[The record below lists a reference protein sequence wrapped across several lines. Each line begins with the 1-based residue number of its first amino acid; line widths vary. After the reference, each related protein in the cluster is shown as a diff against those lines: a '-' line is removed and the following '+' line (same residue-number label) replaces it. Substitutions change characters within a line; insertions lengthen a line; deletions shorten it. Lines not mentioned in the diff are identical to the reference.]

1 MVKNEF
7 QLPSFPELRPRI
19 GVKFRPSAPFSP
31 QGAHGDPT
39 APWQTLG
46 ARFPDLQLEP
56 FFIGLSPEG
65 LEYLER
71 QARASGGAPRFA
83 SWRAITVPLGVD
95 AAELLQAVASWP
107 QVELAYVE
115 CGAVPPSV
123 SPADDPRSSSQ
134 RYLAPAPQ
142 GIDAYFAWAEA
153 DGSGIGFVDLEQAW
167 TLDHEDLPAP
177 MPFLGA
183 GSLLQNDE
191 WIAHGTA
198 VLGIV
203 AAVDNDKGVIG
214 IAPGC
219 SVRVVSQWFD
229 QPNAKFISTASAIA
243 TAITQMNAGDVLLIE
258 SSSIVPDPKFGL
270 LPAEVDPVVFDLIK
284 TATGN
289 GITVVEPA
297 GNNDNGSNLDAF
309 RNGSGASVFNRI
321 EPTFRDSGA
330 IMVGAASSSL
340 PHQRLWYSNY
350 GSRVD
355 CFAWGWDISTCG
367 GYPRTGSGSP
377 QTAYMTDFAGTSGAS
392 AIVAGAA
399 VLLQSWAAKHGGTL
413 STARLREVMSDP
425 YINTPS
431 SAPAND
437 RIGVMPDLRGIIQ
450 HLRAPVRGRDDIIRA
465 ILFGAVAQ
473 DGPGFVWTP
482 GGGLTPVGPR
492 VDRTAQSQS
501 RDKHDLLLGLTIY
514 ELAGLVSDPAQRQM
528 IQRLSGD
535 LMRSAV
541 QGITARTG

>member
-1 MVKNEF
+1 
-7 QLPSFPELRPRI
+7 
-19 GVKFRPSAPFSP
+19 
-31 QGAHGDPT
+31 
-39 APWQTLG
+39 
-46 ARFPDLQLEP
+46 
-56 FFIGLSPEG
+56 
-65 LEYLER
+65 
-71 QARASGGAPRFA
+71 
-83 SWRAITVPLGVD
+83 VPLGVD
-95 AAELLQAVASWP
+95 AAELLQAVASLP
-107 QVELAYVE
+107 QVEFAYVE

-123 SPADDPRSSSQ
+123 NPADDPRSSSQ

-167 TLDHEDLPAP
+167 TLDHEDLPAAI
-177 MPFLGA
+177 PFLGA

-297 GNNDNGSNLDAF
+297 GNNDTGSNLDAF
-309 RNGSGASVFNRI
+309 KNGSGSSVFNRI

-330 IMVGAASSSL
+330 IIVGAASSNVPLRCPRIFGPS
-340 PHQRLWYSNY
+340 
-350 GSRVD
+350 
-355 CFAWGWDISTCG
+355 IS
-367 GYPRTGSGSP
+367 
-377 QTAYMTDFAGTSGAS
+377 
-392 AIVAGAA
+392 
-399 VLLQSWAAKHGGTL
+399 
-413 STARLREVMSDP
+413 
-425 YINTPS
+425 
-431 SAPAND
+431 
-437 RIGVMPDLRGIIQ
+437 
-450 HLRAPVRGRDDIIRA
+450 
-465 ILFGAVAQ
+465 
-473 DGPGFVWTP
+473 
-482 GGGLTPVGPR
+482 
-492 VDRTAQSQS
+492 
-501 RDKHDLLLGLTIY
+501 
-514 ELAGLVSDPAQRQM
+514 
-528 IQRLSGD
+528 
-535 LMRSAV
+535 
-541 QGITARTG
+541 